1 MLVRPAMRAL
11 IELVGVTL
19 GKRSTQKC
27 HPATDTLS
35 NVHAMSFAAG
45 VPQGGR
51 LVSPS
56 QRNQTTQWYESHQS
70 VREGET
76 V

>member
-1 MLVRPAMRAL
+1 MRAL
-11 IELVGVTL
+11 IKLAGVTL
-19 GKRSTQKC
+19 GKRSTRKC
-27 HPATDTLS
+27 HPATDTCYH
-35 NVHAMSFAAG
+35 NYVRTVSFAAG

-51 LVSPS
+51 PVRPS
-56 QRNQTTQWYESHQS
+56 QRNQSIQWYESHQS